1 MQSLLGLRLEYVS
14 KVMIV
19 LRALDMIIFALFL
32 TRSWMST
39 FRGVQLKVLVVYRG
53 VKMMTTS
60 LVHLSPLNVQRI
72 HSRILRAK
80 AMLIAE
86 VTLRLNHAHV
96 PTWMRVP
103 TTAAP
108 MMYA

>member
-60 LVHLSPLNVQRI
+60 LVHPSPLNVQRI

-80 AMLIAE
+80 AMLIAVE
-86 VTLRLNHAHV
+86 IILNHAHV